1 MVVLFFSHTWVYPAV
16 ILLLSIVG
24 ASEMLRCV
32 GVWKELPLS
41 VPSMLY
47 AAVCPILAM
56 EYRYGVLIGGHH
68 GLPVYHAVY
77 AGVCA

>member
-16 ILLLSIVG
+16 ILLLSIIG

-32 GVWKELPLS
+32 GVWKELTLS

-47 AAVCPILAM
+47 AVLCPVLAM
-56 EYRYGVLIGGHH
+56 
-68 GLPVYHAVY
+68 
-77 AGVCA
+77 